1 MKSKKSM
8 SIQQLEDNLRPFR
21 AAMGGSRPP
30 GGWIRAIRE
39 ALGMT
44 NTQLAKRVRRKPQ
57 TVLDLQAREAEHAI
71 QLNTLRELAEALDCE
86 LVYAIVPRKPLDEV
100 IVERAEALAR
110 RTLRRTGHSM
120 ELERQGL
127 GVRERARALEREIE
141 RLVAGSRRRLWE

>member
-1 MKSKKSM
+1 MTPLKSM

-21 AAMGGSRPP
+21 SSPGVVRPT

-44 NTQLAKRVRRKPQ
+44 NKQLAKRVQRQPQ
-57 TVLDLQAREAEHAI
+57 TVLDLQRREAAQTI
-71 QLNTLRELAEALDCE
+71 QLNTLRELAEAMDCE
-86 LVYAIVPRKPLDEV
+86 LIYAIVPRKPLNELLN
-100 IVERAEALAR
+100 ERAEGLAR

-127 GVRERARALEREIE
+127 SVRERERALEREVE
-141 RLVAGSRRRLWE
+141 RLLAGSRRKLWE